1 MRDENGLTLIELVV
15 VVALIALLSG
25 IATLSSVHLLMS
37 SRMSRAAS
45 AMADSVSLSRQNA
58 IGRYEQ
64 WRIQFVPNP
73 IAGSQVF
80 HSYLLESCPLT
91 VSAPGAACAG
101 GWTTQ
106 REVDLDGGLGLLPA
120 AGGAPVATL
129 VFDRTGQFL
138 GSTTEIRVCIVA
150 KDANGAEICQVG
162 SIGRLIRVH
171 GFSGF
176 VET

>member
-1 MRDENGLTLIELVV
+1 MRDQSGQSLVELVV
-15 VVALIALLSG
+15 VVALIALFSG
-25 IATLSSVHLLMS
+25 MATFSSVHLLMS
-37 SRMSRAAS
+37 SRISRAAS

-73 IAGSQVF
+73 IPGSRVF

-91 VSAPGAACAG
+91 VTAPGSACTG
-101 GWTTQ
+101 TWSTE
-106 REVDLDGGLGLLPA
+106 REVHLDGGIGVLPLSD
-120 AGGAPVATL
+120 GAPVATL

-138 GSTTEIRVCIVA
+138 GSTTELRVCVVA
-150 KDANGAEICQVG
+150 KDINGAEICQVG
-162 SIGRLIRVH
+162 STGRLIRVH

>member
-1 MRDENGLTLIELVV
+1 MRSQHGLSLVELVV
-15 VVALIALLSG
+15 VVALIALFSGMAMLSG
-25 IATLSSVHLLMS
+25 THLIMS
-37 SRMSRAAS
+37 SRMSKAAS

-73 IAGSQVF
+73 IPGSQII
-80 HSYLLESCPLT
+80 HGYLLESCPLA
-91 VSAPGAACAG
+91 VSDPGSACTG

-106 REVDLDGGLGLLPA
+106 REVHLDGGLGLLPV
-120 AGGAPVATL
+120 AGGAPVVTL

-138 GSTTEIRVCIVA
+138 GSTTEIRICIVV
-150 KDANGAEICQVG
+150 KDAYGAELCQAG

-171 GFSGF
+171 AFTGF